1 MEAFANN
8 LTPLWEYV
16 KAMGVDGILLFAVVL
31 ILYRIHTL
39 KRRIDRLVDQ
49 AETRDDLFRAGE
61 EATHKQLS
69 QLLEESSRIRDSGP
83 SSRS

>member
-1 MEAFANN
+1 MEELANY
-8 LTPLWEYV
+8 LIPLWEYV
-16 KAMGVDGILLFAVVL
+16 KGLGIDGIVLFAAVV

-39 KRRIDRLVDQ
+39 KKQVDRLVDQ

-69 QLLEESSRIRDSGP
+69 QLLEEA
-83 SSRS
+83 SRSRGSRP